1 LYGIGLLGLLALSLF
16 GVPTVVRTVSFE
28 YLAAITVAILLLI
41 IFFFSSYYWKAVIRW
56 KEVR

>member
-1 LYGIGLLGLLALSLF
+1 LLGLLALSLF